1 MHAAEHDFTCC
12 LCCLQSLTA
21 ISTLF
26 LRSCALQVGGRLGDL
41 MTRGCANLFHAPPRE
56 KARGSH
62 INYPYFRS
70 WFEAL
75 AFYTS
80 RKALPAASSTTCSS
94 SASSSG
100 SSSKQKVAP
109 LGVWKMPQCPVLFI
123 YGRGG
128 GARKVFF
135 HTDKW

>member
-1 MHAAEHDFTCC
+1 
-12 LCCLQSLTA
+12 
-21 ISTLF
+21 
-26 LRSCALQVGGRLGDL
+26 
-41 MTRGCANLFHAPPRE
+41 MTRGCAGLCNAPPRQ

-70 WFEAL
+70 WYEAV

-80 RKALPAASSTTCSS
+80 RKELPAASTTSSS
-94 SASSSG
+94 SACSS